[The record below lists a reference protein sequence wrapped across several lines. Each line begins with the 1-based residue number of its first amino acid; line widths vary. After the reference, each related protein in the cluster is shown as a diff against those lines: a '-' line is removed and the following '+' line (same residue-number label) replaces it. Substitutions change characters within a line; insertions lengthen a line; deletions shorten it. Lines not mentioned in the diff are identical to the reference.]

1 MSKEVSI
8 PFAKFWSRLIN
19 PFHRIDSPPPAGLY
33 RFYLWCLKGAFPVI
47 ALGCAASMVA
57 GILEAYSALLLGW
70 VVDHALAS
78 GREFFFEQNLWF
90 LLGALVFFLALRP
103 LAFGISSM
111 ISSTL
116 VTPNVTAQVLSRL
129 HRHTLEQS
137 VSFFDEDFAG
147 RIAQKQLQTS
157 RAVTDT
163 VVEFVNVV
171 SFAVASLLGSAALLV
186 SIDTRIAILLAVW
199 LAIYGGLIRWFL
211 PRIRSRSG
219 ARAHARS
226 TLSGQIVDTVTN
238 IRTVKLFAHSRF
250 EDRAAIDAL
259 EIFRHKA
266 LEFGQIASAFRF
278 ALMAA
283 SGLLPVA
290 LTGGALLLW
299 SQGVASAGDIVATGA
314 VSLRIS
320 QMSGWVSF
328 TLMAVYSNIG
338 ESEDGMRTLA
348 VEHRLPDC
356 ADAIE
361 LQRAAGRIELTDVS
375 FAYGRRK
382 GGVEQIDLLIEPGE
396 HVGLVGHSGAGK
408 STLAALLMRLYDPSV
423 GTIFLDGFDL
433 RTLSQE
439 SLRRQI
445 SMVTQET
452 AMFNRSAH
460 ENIAY
465 GRPGASTDDVVEA
478 AKKAKA
484 HDFISGLQD
493 PHGRTGYDAYLG
505 ERGARLSGG
514 QRQRIALARAVLKD
528 APILILDE
536 ATSALDST
544 VETSIQAALRHVTT
558 GRTVIAIAH
567 RLSTILRMDRI
578 IVLQEGRIVEQ
589 GTHDELLSQGGAFA
603 KHWDQQ
609 IGGFIGMTADG
620 S

>member
-1 MSKEVSI
+1 
-8 PFAKFWSRLIN
+8 
-19 PFHRIDSPPPAGLY
+19 
-33 RFYLWCLKGAFPVI
+33 
-47 ALGCAASMVA
+47 
-57 GILEAYSALLLGW
+57 
-70 VVDHALAS
+70 
-78 GREFFFEQNLWF
+78 
-90 LLGALVFFLALRP
+90 
-103 LAFGISSM
+103 M

-266 LEFGQIASAFRF
+266 LEFGQMASAFRF

-382 GGVEQIDLLIEPGE
+382 GGVEQIDLLTEPGE

-493 PHGRTGYDAYLG
+493 PHGRIGYDAYLG